1 VVEWAV
7 GRKAMVT
14 ITIYLEGGVLPN
26 LNDAAQTTS
35 NSTRLREA
43 FSKLLRQVFLEEDY
57 NLEIKPSGGY
67 ISAAKR
73 FKELRE
79 DEKETVLLIDLDGPQ
94 TEKPKKLEE
103 LDLVDYVK
111 EVFFMIQEMEAWILS
126 QPDKIEQFAQKEQ
139 FVIKNEEK
147 KVADNNLI
155 KGKNIEDIKKPS
167 GRLHTIFE
175 QHFQVMQQRRGKAP
189 KAKKRGYGKL
199 KDAPSLLEL
208 LDLSVLRKSFEDVE
222 NLILYIESKK

>member
-1 VVEWAV
+1 
-7 GRKAMVT
+7 MVT
-14 ITIYLEGGVLPN
+14 ITIYLEGGILEY
-26 LNDAAQTTS
+26 LNPAAQTNSNTS
-35 NSTRLREA
+35 RLREA
-43 FSKLLRQVFLEEDY
+43 FSKLLRQIFLEEDY

-67 ISAAKR
+67 KSAAKR

-79 DEKETVLLIDLDGPQ
+79 DDEETVLLIDLDAPK

-103 LDLVDYVK
+103 LDLLDYVK

-126 QPDKIEQFAQKEQ
+126 QPDKIEAFAQKEQ
-139 FVIKNEEK
+139 FIIKNEEK
-147 KVADNNLI
+147 SVADNNLI
-155 KGKNIEDIKKPS
+155 KGKNIEEIAKPS

-175 QHFQVMQQRRGKAP
+175 QHFQVLKQKRGKTP

-208 LDLSVLRKSFEDVE
+208 LDLGILRKSFEDVE
-222 NLILYIESKK
+222 NLILYIQSKKEDKKDKQK

>member
-1 VVEWAV
+1 
-7 GRKAMVT
+7 MVT
-14 ITIYLEGGVLPN
+14 ITIYLEGGVLPS
-26 LNDAAQTTS
+26 LNDAAQTTN

-67 ISAAKR
+67 KSAAKR

-79 DEKETVLLIDLDGPQ
+79 DEKETVLLIDLDALK

-103 LDLVDYVK
+103 LDLVDYVN

-126 QPDKIEQFAQKEQ
+126 QPDKIEQFAQEEQ
-139 FVIKNEEK
+139 FVIKNVNK
-147 KVADNNLI
+147 KVEDNLLI
-155 KGKNIEDIKKPS
+155 KGKNIEEIQKPS
-167 GRLHTIFE
+167 GRLQTIFE
-175 QHFQVMQQRRGKAP
+175 QHFQVVKQQRGKAP
-189 KAKKRGYGKL
+189 KVKKRGYGKL

-208 LDLSVLRKSFEDVE
+208 LDLNTLRKSFEDVE

>member
-1 VVEWAV
+1 
-7 GRKAMVT
+7 MVT

-26 LNDAAQTTS
+26 LNDAAQTNSNTS
-35 NSTRLREA
+35 RLREA

-67 ISAAKR
+67 KSAAKR

-79 DEKETVLLIDLDGPQ
+79 KEQETVLLIDLDGPK
-94 TEKPKKLEE
+94 TEKPKRLEA
-103 LDLVDYVK
+103 LDLVEHVK

-126 QPDKIEQFAQKEQ
+126 QPSKIEQFAQKEQ
-139 FVIKNEEK
+139 FIIKNEEK
-147 KVADNNLI
+147 RVVDNTLI
-155 KGKNIEDIKKPS
+155 KGKNIGDIKKPS
-167 GRLHTIFE
+167 GRLSTIFE
-175 QHFQVMQQRRGKAP
+175 QHFQVIKQRRGQKS
-189 KAKKRGYGKL
+189 KAKKRSYGKL

-208 LDLSVLRKSFEDVE
+208 LDLSRLRKSFEDVE